1 MPNGV
6 NDKVND
12 GVNVHVNERQK
23 ELLSYLLQDPGYTV
37 TQLSEIMSV
46 SKKTIIQYIN
56 FRSSADHNASNL
68 SGGEED
74 KLLFAAG

>member
-46 SKKTIIQYIN
+46 SRKTIAGYLKALKDKGIIERIGTARNGYWKIN
-56 FRSSADHNASNL
+56 
-68 SGGEED
+68 
-74 KLLFAAG
+74 

>member
-46 SKKTIIQYIN
+46 SRKNNCWIFKSVKGQRNYRTHWDGKE
-56 FRSSADHNASNL
+56 RL
-68 SGGEED
+68 LED
-74 KLLFAAG
+74 